1 MFDASTPVR
10 ASSSEK
16 SPYLNRETLPLFFPL
31 NEAYLAQNS
40 RSRPIVERDDF
51 RICEGNVARLRVLV
65 CSINIKGRLE
75 WVALLVPLQTRPW
88 IGPRSRHCSQTIRQ
102 ICNFDFSQFITRRVS
117 LYRNQPSTVAT
128 HVTQTTLSSRI
139 SRPTPNKHHPSW
151 LPRSTRCATT
161 VLKSPEILLLTR
173 IAPQIKQIEDEMAK
187 TQKNKATS
195 YHLGTYN
202 HVARQRKS

>member
-1 MFDASTPVR
+1 MDGLDVVFVLLDKQVERSRRCLTQAPVR

-128 HVTQTTLSSRI
+128 HVTQTTLSSRN
-139 SRPTPNKHHPSW
+139 SRPISNHRRQGARPPFQ
-151 LPRSTRCATT
+151 R
-161 VLKSPEILLLTR
+161 
-173 IAPQIKQIEDEMAK
+173 APKF
-187 TQKNKATS
+187 
-195 YHLGTYN
+195 Y
-202 HVARQRKS
+202 R